1 MAGEIERTQTGI
13 SVPIGANPIRSK
25 TTIGSPRSFGELN
38 GVLWN
43 AQEHLYPKT
52 GEIAFT
58 DQAGRPETKGASF
71 KKATIYMGALT
82 KSEPPDTELKKLIE
96 NTSVLVVA
104 ASSKFVTADGINR
117 AKDIARQLKKDNFKV
132 QGYISSSGVPRNASA
147 QDPLNPKSMNDLG
160 EQEIE
165 FCRFLKENHTKLDYI
180 NEDGSVNKEKR
191 NKIFA
196 KELQG
201 NSVMYALRVDESDP
215 ETHKAWNEFLM
226 RQISASYE
234 KGIDGISVDDADNRY
249 LEQREKSTNIEG
261 KKRYEQGMN
270 NHIKT
275 IADMTDYAKARNA
288 NSVITINRGYDIG
301 KGLEQNQWHV
311 GLTPD
316 NYQWSDQYKAFCSSA
331 DHETRQAIQRI
342 YKNTD
347 SVIFESI
354 NSETDVKLFAEYL
367 INLHGANP
375 NIQIQWV
382 AYKDDLK
389 AKDMNEA
396 IDKTKANFS
405 KLMAHI
411 TDPSVKKWAEE
422 HVHIKVYP
430 QQVLT
435 TVDASSAGQ
444 VAEL

>member
-1 MAGEIERTQTGI
+1 MAGEIERTRIGA
-13 SVPIGANPIRSK
+13 SAPIGANPIRSK
-25 TTIGSPRSFGELN
+25 TTAGSPRNFGELN
-38 GVLWN
+38 GMLWK

-58 DQAGRPETKGASF
+58 DRADKPESKSTPF

-82 KSEPPDTELKKLIE
+82 KSEPPDEELKKLIE

-117 AKDIARQLKKDNFKV
+117 AKDIAKKMEKDNFKV
-132 QGYISSSGVPRNASA
+132 QGYISSSGVPRNAAA

-180 NEDGSVNKEKR
+180 NEDGSINKEKR

-201 NSVMYALRVDESDP
+201 DSIMYALRVDESNP
-215 ETHKAWNEFLM
+215 EIHKAWSEFL
-226 RQISASYE
+226 RQQISASYK
-234 KGIDGISVDDADNRY
+234 KGIDGISIDDADNRY

-261 KKRYEQGMN
+261 KKRYERGMN
-270 NHIKT
+270 NHIRT
-275 IADMTDYAKARNA
+275 IADMTDCAKSCRED
-288 NSVITINRGYDIG
+288 SVITINRGYDIG
-301 KGLEQNQWHV
+301 KGLDQNQWHV
-311 GLTPD
+311 GLNPD

-331 DHETRQAIQRI
+331 DPETRQAIQRI

-354 NSETDVKLFAEYL
+354 NSDTDIKLFAEYL

-389 AKDMNEA
+389 AQDMNEA

-405 KLMAHI
+405 KLMAQI

-435 TVDASSAGQ
+435 TVDASSSGR